1 MEKLRAEFGPKIKS
15 SSSILSSVNLET
27 NLLEL
32 FCRGILVPNQAE
44 LTLEVFDQNTLTL
57 SIFKKKYHYELKVAV
72 KLSELIT
79 FYRELFLKVSLQ
91 HGSDQTMQ
99 EFKVMK

>member
-44 LTLEVFDQNTLTL
+44 LTLEVFDQNTLTFA
-57 SIFKKKYHYELKVAV
+57 IFKEKYEFMVAV

>member
-57 SIFKKKYHYELKVAV
+57 SIFKKKYMNLR
-72 KLSELIT
+72 LPS
-79 FYRELFLKVSLQ
+79 S
-91 HGSDQTMQ
+91 
-99 EFKVMK
+99 